1 MKKIIF
7 LLILI
12 ILPVTVNA
20 ARGCCSRHGGV
31 SHCGPSGKY
40 ICNDGSP
47 SPSCTCTYTYYD
59 ETPKPNNSITNNPPQ
74 KPQEEI
80 KEPEVKE
87 EEISKEEIIPPT
99 QEEIEK
105 IPEESEKYEENI
117 QVEETPQVSNEKD
130 IVDNTLVIEEKIN
143 NEEKTEDLTIGDM
156 LTLAALA
163 TPGSIAAIVYEKNRK
178 K

>member
-20 ARGCCSRHGGV
+20 ARGCCSGHGGV

-40 ICNDGSP
+40 ICNDGST
-47 SPSCTCTYTYYD
+47 SPSCTCTYTFYD
-59 ETPKPNNSITNNPPQ
+59 ETPSTNNSITKAPPQ
-74 KPQEEI
+74 KPQEQI

-87 EEISKEEIIPPT
+87 EVINKEEITSPM
-99 QEEIEK
+99 QEESEK
-105 IPEESEKYEENI
+105 ILEESEKYEENI

-130 IVDNTLVIEEKIN
+130 IVDNTSIIEEKIN